1 MYKKEKTVTC
11 SQVTK
16 WIPGFIKN
24 EMKIEDLELF
34 LNHIQNCGTC
44 KEELSIQYLVSVG
57 LDSLEN
63 TNNFNLQAELENALE
78 MAYKKVRMHHFLKQT
93 IYTLIAIGAFGLIVT
108 IALLLF
114 L

>member
-16 WIPGFIKN
+16 WIPRFIKN
-24 EMKIEDLELF
+24 EMKVEELELF
-34 LNHIQNCGTC
+34 LNHIQNCSAC

-63 TNNFNLQAELENALE
+63 TNNFNLQSELDNTLE
-78 MAYKKVRMHHFLKQT
+78 MSYKKIRMHHFLIQA
-93 IYTLIAIGAFGLIVT
+93 IYSLIAIGAFGLIVT
-108 IALLLF
+108 IALLIF